1 MRGRGR
7 LLALL
12 LLGVLA
18 ALALARLER
27 EAPSGAQ
34 LDARSVEEVR
44 LAADEA
50 AGGHTLARHVGLTD
64 RQLAERLRREPSI
77 GAASTFVDRQSAERA
92 VAATLERHRARI
104 ERWLAGR
111 SGADLA
117 LELRDAAAGP
127 LGRVLLRGAREPVAA
142 TGARVVLRR
151 RGEGG
156 FFVLT
161 AYPIEEER

>member
-1 MRGRGR
+1 VRGRGR

-18 ALALARLER
+18 AFALARLDR
-27 EAPSGAQ
+27 ATPSGAQ
-34 LDARSVEEVR
+34 RGGASLDEGR

-50 AGGHTLARHVGLTD
+50 AGGHTLARHVGRTD
-64 RQLAERLRREPSI
+64 RQLAARLRREPSI
-77 GAASTFVDRQSAERA
+77 GAASTFVDRQTAERA
-92 VAATLERHRARI
+92 VAVTLERHRARI

-117 LELRDAAAGP
+117 LELRGGAGEA
-127 LGRVLLRGAREPVAA
+127 LGRVLLRGTREPVAA